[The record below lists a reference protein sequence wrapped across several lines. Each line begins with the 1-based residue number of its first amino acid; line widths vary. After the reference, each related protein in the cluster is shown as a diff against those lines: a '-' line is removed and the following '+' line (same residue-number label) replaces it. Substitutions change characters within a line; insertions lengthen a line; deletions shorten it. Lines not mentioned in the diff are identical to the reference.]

1 MFQQNDICSKPYFLV
16 FHLYRRKR
24 QFNDTSVN
32 LGRRSAKTY
41 FTERSI
47 LGGVRS
53 LRSSRERSP
62 GSDFRTSG
70 KVNLVFYF
78 PFLMTVYVQK

>member
-1 MFQQNDICSKPYFLV
+1 MEKKERRKRRFIKNDTENDKQQIMFQQNDIFSKPYFLV

-41 FTERSI
+41 FTKRSI
-47 LGGVRS
+47 LGGVSS
-53 LRSSRERSP
+53 LRSSPE
-62 GSDFRTSG
+62 
-70 KVNLVFYF
+70 KVTWF
-78 PFLMTVYVQK
+78 